1 MATAGESDGLTERKE
16 QDMEKQDNNVMIYN
30 WGPCLMKCTITNELK
45 ELLLSEAKVGF
56 DYMSMFAGI
65 IEQ

>member
-1 MATAGESDGLTERKE
+1 MAGTVDGKTERKE
-16 QDMEKQDNNVMIYN
+16 QDMEEQDNNVMIYN

-56 DYMSMFAGI
+56 DYKSKLEGI
-65 IEQ
+65 I